1 MHTARLVVS
10 PPLPARLLLAGLLL
24 WLQGAVARLDGAEQ
38 VGDGDVAE
46 ALDLPFSTYRRH
58 LNRGLDE
65 LCGLLW
71 KAENH
76 GLRLLTRAGP
86 LH

>member
-1 MHTARLVVS
+1 MRRYLLA
-10 PPLPARLLLAGLLL
+10 LPLLLAVFAFAACGDDSSSESEATSAPT
-24 WLQGAVARLDGAEQ
+24 QEAAAERLS
-38 VGDGDVAE
+38 
-46 ALDLPFSTYRRH
+46 LPFSTYRRH